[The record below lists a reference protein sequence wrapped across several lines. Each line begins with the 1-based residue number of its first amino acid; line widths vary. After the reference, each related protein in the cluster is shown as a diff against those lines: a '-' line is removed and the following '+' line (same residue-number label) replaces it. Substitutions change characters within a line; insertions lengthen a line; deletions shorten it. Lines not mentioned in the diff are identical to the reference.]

1 MNIGILGAG
10 SWAIALSVLLN
21 KRGHTICMWEF
32 NKDDARMLAQKR
44 EHPLKLP
51 GIIIPENVTI
61 TNDITEPFASADYIL
76 CVVPA
81 QIVRPTMK
89 KIVKEVDPSALDA
102 VKAWIIASKGIECST
117 LSLLSDV
124 IIQEIPDVDYDKI
137 VVLSGPSHA
146 EEVSRGI
153 PTTVVAASKNN
164 DLAEEIQNHFSTETF
179 RVYTN
184 NDVIGVEL
192 CAGIKNIIA
201 IAAGICDGLGFGD
214 NTKGAL
220 LTRGMVEI
228 ARLGKKLGAD
238 EMTFSGLAGFGD
250 LITTCISRH
259 SRNRNLG
266 ELIASGISLEQALKR
281 MTMVAEG
288 VETTK
293 SAYQLAKKYNI
304 IMPITTEVYRT
315 LYEGKPPLEA
325 VKELMVRQFKPER
338 IKENIERSV

>member
-1 MNIGILGAG
+1 MNIGVLGAG

-21 KRGHTICMWEF
+21 KRNHSICMWEF
-32 NKDDARMLAQKR
+32 NKDDADMLIQKR
-44 EHPLKLP
+44 EHTVKLP
-51 GIIIPENVTI
+51 DVMIPESI
-61 TNDITEPFASADYIL
+61 KISNDIAESFASADYIL

-81 QIVRPTMK
+81 QQVRSTMK
-89 KIVKEVDPSALDA
+89 LIARTVDPPLISS

-117 LSLLSDV
+117 LSLLNDV
-124 IIQEIPDVDYDKI
+124 VKDELNVTDEKI
-137 VVLSGPSHA
+137 VILSGPSHA
-146 EEVSRGI
+146 EEVSRNI

-164 DLAEEIQNHFSTETF
+164 ELAVEIQKNFSTETF

-192 CAGIKNIIA
+192 CASVKNIIA
-201 IAAGICDGLGFGD
+201 LAAGICDGLGLGD

-228 ARLGKKLGAD
+228 ARLGKKMGAD

-259 SRNRNLG
+259 SRNRNIG
-266 ELIASGISLEQALKR
+266 EIIASGLSLDEALKK

-293 SAYQLAKKYNI
+293 SVYQLARKYNI
-304 IMPITTEVYRT
+304 DMPITTEVYRT
-315 LYEGKPPLEA
+315 LFEGKSPREA
-325 VKELMVRQFKPER
+325 VRELMIRQFKPES
-338 IKENIERSV
+338 IKENIS